1 MATCGK
7 FNFREWPQVFG
18 RTGISLLMLAA
29 AGGHAELVADLLK
42 KKSMAPDLD
51 GNRRRVRKNQRFF
64 FEQSIELINLGEI
77 QCYLTTDP
85 YRRHEV
91 ATGTLLL

>member
-1 MATCGK
+1 MATCRK

-51 GNRRRVRKNQRFF
+51 GNR
-64 FEQSIELINLGEI
+64 
-77 QCYLTTDP
+77 
-85 YRRHEV
+85 
-91 ATGTLLL
+91 